1 MKVFV
6 FLAPLIHHS
15 GVLGTANGFEMF
27 RGHSLA
33 ALLASEVGHKFGK
46 I

>member
-1 MKVFV
+1 MKVFM

-15 GVLGTANGFEMF
+15 GVLGTANGFEC